1 MRGKECLGLRCSV
14 QYFDLLHVYCG
25 SDARALPPELCMLCV
40 EYAGLCGRGNSCT
53 FFWVY
58 F

>member
-1 MRGKECLGLRCSV
+1 MQQLASV
-14 QYFDLLHVYCG
+14 GYYDLLLIYCG
-25 SDARALPPELCMLCV
+25 HEPRALPPELCMLCV

>member
-1 MRGKECLGLRCSV
+1 MQQLASV
-14 QYFDLLHVYCG
+14 GYYDLLLIYCG
-25 SDARALPPELCMLCV
+25 HEPRALPPELCN
-40 EYAGLCGRGNSCT
+40 AGLCGRGNSCT